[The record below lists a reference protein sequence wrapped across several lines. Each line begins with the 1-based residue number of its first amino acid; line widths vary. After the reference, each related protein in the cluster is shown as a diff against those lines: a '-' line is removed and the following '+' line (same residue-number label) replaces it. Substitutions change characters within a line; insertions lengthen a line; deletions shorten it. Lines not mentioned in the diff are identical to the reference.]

1 MLRGWQVV
9 STARRIGE
17 RPLLDLERVGQIPID
32 DAEAALRFCQAL
44 ASQLGKG
51 AAAFEHQDDESS
63 DFPGAA
69 SWQNAAEPELSVVVP
84 VYNEEENIPVLYDR
98 LVRVLEGASIDFEIV
113 LVDDG
118 SCDQSIS
125 KIKEIAASDE
135 RVRVVELAR
144 NFGHQ
149 IAITAGLDFARGK
162 AVAVMDADLQ
172 DPPEV
177 LPAFVA
183 KWREGYDVVYAVRAR
198 RQETWLL
205 RASYAAFY
213 RLLRRVANVE
223 IPLDAGDF
231 CVMDRGVVD
240 LLKSMPERNRFV
252 RGIRSWVGFNQVGL
266 PFERHARYAGRSK
279 YTIGRLTILAL
290 DGLISFSYVPLRIIA
305 LLGLSVSLLS
315 LLMAVFFF
323 VKKLFYG
330 LNPPGFASIM
340 VSIFFLAGIQ
350 LITLGVIGEYIGR
363 IFEEAKRRPLYILR
377 RLSGV
382 S

>member
-1 MLRGWQVV
+1 
-9 STARRIGE
+9 
-17 RPLLDLERVGQIPID
+17 LLDIQSIGQIPID

-44 ASQLGKG
+44 ASQLASG
-51 AAAFEHQDDESS
+51 AAAALEYQDQESGDS
-63 DFPGAA
+63 HLAA
-69 SWQNAAEPELSVVVP
+69 SLQNAAEPELSVVVP

-113 LVDDG
+113 FVDDG
-118 SCDQSIS
+118 SCDQSIA
-125 KIKEIAASDE
+125 KINIAASDQ

-183 KWREGYDVVYAVRAR
+183 KWREGHDVVYAVRAR

-205 RASYAAFY
+205 RASYAVFY

-231 CVMDRGVVD
+231 CVMDRRVVD

-266 PFERHARYAGRSK
+266 PFERHARYAGTSK
-279 YTIGRLTILAL
+279 YTMNRLVLLAL
-290 DGLISFSYVPLRIIA
+290 DGLISFSYVPLRVITI
-305 LLGLSVSLLS
+305 LGISVSFLS
-315 LLMAVFFF
+315 MMMALFFF
-323 VKKLFYG
+323 VKKVLYG
-330 LNPPGFASIM
+330 LNPPGFASLI

-350 LITLGVIGEYIGR
+350 LITLGVIGEYVGR

-377 RLSGV
+377 RASGPR
-382 S
+382 